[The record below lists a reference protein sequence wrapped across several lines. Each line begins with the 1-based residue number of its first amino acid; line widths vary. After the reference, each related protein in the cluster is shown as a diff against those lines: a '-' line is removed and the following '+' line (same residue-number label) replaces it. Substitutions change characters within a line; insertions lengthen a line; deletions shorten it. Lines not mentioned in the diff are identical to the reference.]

1 MKKWITTF
9 LIFLGFEVGTLVA
22 QSQAELFARPGV
34 IGDSLSQGFFGATV
48 EKKTQD
54 WAYPVLVTK
63 QAGSSLSY
71 NVLKG
76 PWLNFES
83 ILKKECGL
91 ICMVK
96 SLIGGNASV
105 VNLPTHA
112 GITGA
117 EYSSVL
123 RTSGECQDVTARK
136 WAKEWYWSAWNQ
148 RTYRWVMVKDCK
160 KPDKFHQFGL
170 RKSGT
175 QIEIMEKVKPT
186 FLFGTAAAN
195 HVLCTALSTSTD
207 CLNGARYRKDI
218 REVMRRL
225 AAIGSI
231 KGGVLFT
238 IPNVT
243 TISFLEP
250 YKDPKGRENL
260 TGLKAFYRN
269 FVVNPRQ
276 ILDAKEIETITRFLT
291 MLNDEIK
298 VQAVAMGFAVADTK
312 VVFDDLREN
321 GRRIELPKGSRGPGW
336 AYAHW
341 PMPGKPGVFGLDG
354 VHPNMYGHAVF
365 ANELIKAINVR
376 YGLNIPQ
383 VSEYT
388 AWYYDSL
395 NRRPV
400 DLKKF
405 LNQHI
410 LGIFI
415 SFILS
420 IFA

>member
-160 KPDKFHQFGL
+160 
-170 RKSGT
+170 
-175 QIEIMEKVKPT
+175 
-186 FLFGTAAAN
+186 
-195 HVLCTALSTSTD
+195 
-207 CLNGARYRKDI
+207 
-218 REVMRRL
+218 
-225 AAIGSI
+225 
-231 KGGVLFT
+231 
-238 IPNVT
+238 
-243 TISFLEP
+243 
-250 YKDPKGRENL
+250 
-260 TGLKAFYRN
+260 
-269 FVVNPRQ
+269 
-276 ILDAKEIETITRFLT
+276 
-291 MLNDEIK
+291 
-298 VQAVAMGFAVADTK
+298 
-312 VVFDDLREN
+312 
-321 GRRIELPKGSRGPGW
+321 
-336 AYAHW
+336 
-341 PMPGKPGVFGLDG
+341 
-354 VHPNMYGHAVF
+354 
-365 ANELIKAINVR
+365 
-376 YGLNIPQ
+376 
-383 VSEYT
+383 
-388 AWYYDSL
+388 SL
-395 NRRPV
+395 
-400 DLKKF
+400 
-405 LNQHI
+405 
-410 LGIFI
+410 I
-415 SFILS
+415 SFISLVFENPGLKLRLWRKS
-420 IFA
+420 NLLFFSELRPRIMFFVLHFRLLRIV